1 MKMMISLP
9 EYIKQVDVS
18 AFEEESGLLTQPAQY
33 CFQYTGSQAVSLTM
47 DAKDQTYNRGEI
59 HPVFSQNLPEG
70 YVRRFIS
77 EKLERHAKVN
87 DLYLLAL
94 QQDRGIGHLAFSSE
108 IKTDLE
114 EQLSLSDILSWQGES
129 SVFPELLNKYYL
141 GGFASGIQPK
151 VLLSNTRVTAAQEHL
166 IVKSFDDEY
175 PLLTVNEYV
184 CMEAARAAGL
194 APPKCWLSEDLNTF
208 VIERFDYEGEVK
220 LAFEDFTVLTGLE
233 KYRGSYEML
242 LKAISLFTKSPNEL
256 KRGYEYIVFNCL
268 IGNGDAHL
276 KNFAVQYKKNRDA
289 ITLTPPYDITHTLI
303 YPTIGKNMA
312 LKMAGAKSY
321 PLKDDLVKLGSSAKI
336 NEPEKI
342 IEKMADCISDYI
354 KESNEISLIK
364 ELRGSIESS
373 LRMACSSTLSKTL
386 YRHDKK
392 RKYDSNNDSG
402 LAK

>member
-1 MKMMISLP
+1 MINLP
-9 EYIKQVDVS
+9 EYIKQVEIKS
-18 AFEEESGLLTQPAQY
+18 FKEESGLLTQPAHY
-33 CFQYTGSQAVSLTM
+33 SFQYTGNQAASLTM
-47 DAKDQTYNRGEI
+47 DVKDEVYNRGEI

-94 QQDRGIGHLAFSSE
+94 QQDRGIGHLEFSSE

-151 VLLSNTRVTAAQEHL
+151 VLLSSTRITATQEHL
-166 IVKSFDDEY
+166 IVKSFDEEY

-194 APPKCWLSEDLNTF
+194 APPTCWLSEDLNTF
-208 VIERFDYEGEVK
+208 VIERFDYEGEDK

-233 KYRGSYEML
+233 KYRSSYEML
-242 LKAISLFTKSPNEL
+242 LKAILLFTKNQDEV

-276 KNFAVQYKKNRDA
+276 KNFAVQYNKSRDA

-303 YPTIGKNMA
+303 YPTIGKGMA
-312 LKMAGAKSY
+312 LKMGKAKSF
-321 PLKDDLVKLGSSAKI
+321 PSKEVLVKLGLSAKI
-336 NEPEKI
+336 REPEKI
-342 IEKMADCISDYI
+342 IEKMADSISDYI
-354 KESNEISLIK
+354 KESNEIYLIK

-373 LRMACSSTLSKTL
+373 LRMACSSPITKVL

-392 RKYDSNNDSG
+392 RKYDRNNDSG